1 SSRAATASCSASP
14 ARSSSSARSSASP
27 STTGRAARRPRFW
40 WPAAG
45 DRAVPFAYYSRLTR
59 AQQRIYRQS
68 DEVTALRLAHPAA
81 LRPLVEALEAALA
94 REERAAVQDAADR
107 LFAALPRAVPAPP
120 RPGQAPAPRSHGHWG
135 APQGLD
141 ETAARGRPAKV
152 PPGMRTA
159 RRRRVLAFRTFLRPL
174 LHELGHH
181 LDYQHLRL
189 ADSFHTEGFY
199 KRESSLFHQLVP

>member
-27 STTGRAARRPRFW
+27 STTGPAARRPRFR

-94 REERAAVQDAADR
+94 REERAAVQDGAADR
-107 LFAALPRAVPAPP
+107 LFAALARAFAVPPCRVEVLAA
-120 RPGQAPAPRSHGHWG
+120 RPHGNWG
-135 APQGLD
+135 ELQGLY
-141 ETAARGRPAKV
+141 ETAERGRPAKV
-152 PPGMRTA
+152 TLWMRTA
-159 RRRRVLAFRTFLRPL
+159 RQRRVVAFRTFLRTL

-181 LDYQHLRL
+181 LDYQH
-189 ADSFHTEGFY
+189 
-199 KRESSLFHQLVP
+199 